1 MSLQSEIER
10 YLQKNY
16 IEKIEKKLIPV
27 YNNAYG
33 DFLDVVESKIR
44 KIHETAI
51 DEFYMSYNPLFY
63 KERRGSLYD
72 TLVIKRNGNELSWDF
87 EPSVM
92 KYRDGSGGR
101 ENDLFDTVFVQGY
114 HGGSMYDNKK
124 GLHPKPGVPYW
135 RTPEPYYRYWGRPAE
150 IAEISPLERFNE
162 KIHIYENN
170 GEYQRDFDNTV
181 GKKVDKAIENLWR

>member
-1 MSLQSEIER
+1 VSLQSEVER

-16 IEKIEKKLIPV
+16 IEKIEKKLMPI

-51 DEFYMSYNPLFY
+51 DEFYMSYRPMFY

-72 TLVIKRNGNELSWDF
+72 TLIFERKGNRLRGGF

-101 ENDLFDTVFVQGY
+101 ENDLYDIVFRKGY
-114 HGGSMYDNKK
+114 HGGAKNDKN
-124 GLHPKPGVPYW
+124 GGHPNPGIPYW
-135 RTPEPYYRYWGRPAE
+135 RTPYPKYNKWGKPAE
-150 IAEISPLERFNE
+150 IAEISPLERFKE
-162 KIHIYENN
+162 KINEYQNN

-181 GKKVDKAIENLWR
+181 GKKVNDAISKFWR

>member
-51 DEFYMSYNPLFY
+51 DEFYMSYRPMFY
-63 KERRGSLYD
+63 KERRGSLYN
-72 TLVIKRNGNELSWDF
+72 TLLIKREGNELSWDF

-92 KYRDGSGGR
+92 TYRKGSGGG
-101 ENDLFDTVFVQGY
+101 ENDLFDVVFVQGY
-114 HGGSMYDNKK
+114 HGGAKSDKY
-124 GLHPKPGVPYW
+124 GSHPNPGMPYW
-135 RTPEPYYRYWGRPAE
+135 RTPYPKYNKWGKPAE

-162 KIHIYENN
+162 KMYIYENN